1 MRPVEISTH
10 DRGVCRR
17 IPSPAR
23 SQIGFSDRCPGR
35 GFTLVEMLATILII
49 SLVLPTAM
57 RGIAMV
63 TRIASQSKRKIVASA
78 FAETKI
84 SELIASGEWEHG
96 GLSRGNFGNEYPDY
110 VWDVDVKNWDEAPMS
125 ELRVSVYWDRGQYNE
140 DRCVTLTTLVYA
152 KDESL

>member
-10 DRGVCRR
+10 DRG
-17 IPSPAR
+17 
-23 SQIGFSDRCPGR
+23 QIGFSDRRLGR

-49 SLVLPTAM
+49 ALVLPTAM

-125 ELRVSVYWDRGQYNE
+125 ELRVSVYWDGGQYNE